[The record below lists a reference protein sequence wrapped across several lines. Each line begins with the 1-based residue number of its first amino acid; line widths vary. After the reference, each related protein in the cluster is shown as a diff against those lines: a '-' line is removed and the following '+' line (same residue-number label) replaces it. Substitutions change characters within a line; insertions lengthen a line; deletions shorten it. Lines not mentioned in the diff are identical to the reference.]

1 MKIAISGASGLLG
14 TEFSEYLRKK
24 GHKVLHL
31 VRRKP
36 GSSDEIEWNPISG
49 KIDKEKLENINAI
62 VNFSGENIGLGR
74 WTKKRKKVL
83 FDSRID
89 STRLLAETVAQLKN
103 PPQTFLSS
111 SAIGIYGD
119 CGSTLLNEGT
129 QPGKGFL
136 SELCVKWE
144 KATDSAMKAGIR
156 VIQMRIGVVL
166 SSKGGALKKML
177 PAFYMGVGG
186 KLGSGTQYFSW
197 ILIDDFVRAAY
208 HLLISDNIQ
217 TPVNIN
223 SHEVVTNYEFT
234 KILGKVINR
243 PTFLPLPG
251 FVLKILFGQVAEELL
266 LSSSNAVPQIL
277 IGSRFEFKY
286 PRLEDALRFTLKK

>member
-24 GHKVLHL
+24 GHNVLRL

-74 WTKKRKKVL
+74 WTKNRKKVL
-83 FDSRID
+83 FESRID
-89 STRLLAETVAQLKN
+89 STRLLADTVAQLKN

-197 ILIDDFVRAAY
+197 ILIDDFVRAVY

-234 KILGKVINR
+234 KTLGKVINR

-277 IGSRFEFKY
+277 IGSGFEFKY

>member
-24 GHKVLHL
+24 GHKVLRL

-74 WTKKRKKVL
+74 WTKNRKKVL
-83 FDSRID
+83 FESRID
-89 STRLLAETVAQLKN
+89 STRLLADTVAQLKN

-197 ILIDDFVRAAY
+197 ILIDDFVRAVY

-234 KILGKVINR
+234 KTLGKVINR

-277 IGSRFEFKY
+277 IGSGFEFKY

>member
-14 TEFSEYLRKK
+14 NEFSEYLLNK
-24 GHKVLHL
+24 GHQVIRL
-31 VRRKP
+31 VRREPISK
-36 GSSDEIEWNPISG
+36 DEIHWNPATGI
-49 KIDKEKLENINAI
+49 IDKEKLENINAL
-62 VNFSGENIGLGR
+62 VNFSGENIGLSR
-74 WTKKRKKVL
+74 WTKKRKTML

-89 STRLLAETVAQLKN
+89 STLLLAETIAQLKN
-103 PPQTFLSS
+103 PPHTFLSS
-111 SAIGIYGD
+111 SAVGYYGD
-119 CGSTLLNEGT
+119 SGSILLNEGAE
-129 QPGKGFL
+129 PGKGFL

-144 KATDSAMKAGIR
+144 KATESATKAGIR
-156 VIQMRIGVVL
+156 VVQMRSGVVL

-177 PAFYMGVGG
+177 PAFSMGVGG

-217 TPVNIN
+217 TPVNVN
-223 SHEVVTNYEFT
+223 SPEVVTNFEFT

-243 PTFLPLPG
+243 PTILPVPG
-251 FVLKILFGQVAEELL
+251 IVLKILFGQVAEELL

-277 IGSRFEFKY
+277 MGSGFEFKY
-286 PRLEDALRFTLKK
+286 PSLEDALRFTLKK